1 MWLAEKGGQIYSHP
15 YDLGAY
21 ENLTMVFFLS
31 VLLSSVKNVCTLLKA
46 LGHLERVTFQSKLF
60 YIHLYISCFSLV
72 GMYLLWYYLLFFYSI
87 LHIHYIQTMFDC
99 CRYLVQIP
107 AVGHSPHRDILDLDS
122 AFVQPMIMLLLHQ
135 CQNEAFSVHNL
146 SLHWFENKTYQ
157 CDGLDGPIL

>member
-31 VLLSSVKNVCTLLKA
+31 VLLSFVKNICTLLKA
-46 LGHLERVTFQSKLF
+46 LGHLERVTLQSKLV
-60 YIHLYISCFSLV
+60 YIHLYISCLSLV
-72 GMYLLWYYLLFFYSI
+72 GMYMLWYYLLFFYSI
-87 LHIHYIQTMFDC
+87 LHIHYIQAMFDC

-122 AFVQPMIMLLLHQ
+122 ASVQPMIMLLLHQ
-135 CQNEAFSVHNL
+135 CQNEAFSIHHL
-146 SLHWFENKTYQ
+146 GLHW
-157 CDGLDGPIL
+157 